1 MNVLNNLQEKGSTP
15 LHVASKSGQSCQIEL
30 LIVYGANII
39 ARDSK
44 GHTAYDIALHNKHA
58 IIADRLIEALYEVT
72 DRLTYFL
79 TGKKADHSSGKHLL
93 VPDQNHTE
101 ITEQLKIA
109 RGKLQLVPNKMFE
122 ELVMDLY
129 DEVDR
134 REMEASK
141 NLAQIVYFSS
151 ANNALIAYSLGYQ
164 RLESRNRS
172 CTISA
177 NQSAFECNTQSR
189 SPEASPI

>member
-1 MNVLNNLQEKGSTP
+1 MQEKGSTP
-15 LHVASKSGQSCQIEL
+15 LHVASKSGQACQIEL
-30 LIVYGANII
+30 LIVYGANIS

-58 IIADRLIEALYEVT
+58 IIADRLMEALYEVT

-79 TGKKADHSSGKHLL
+79 IGKKPDHASGKHLL
-93 VPDQNHTE
+93 VPDQNLAE

-122 ELVMDLY
+122 ELIMDLY

-134 REMEASK
+134 REMEASEYFYGNTKIK
-141 NLAQIVYFSS
+141 NDFLFLFFFAVCF
-151 ANNALIAYSLGYQ
+151 SLGYQ
-164 RLESRNRS
+164 RPKSRDRS
-172 CTISA
+172 RAIFTH
-177 NQSAFECNTQSR
+177 QSAFECHSQSGP
-189 SPEASPI
+189 SEACQI